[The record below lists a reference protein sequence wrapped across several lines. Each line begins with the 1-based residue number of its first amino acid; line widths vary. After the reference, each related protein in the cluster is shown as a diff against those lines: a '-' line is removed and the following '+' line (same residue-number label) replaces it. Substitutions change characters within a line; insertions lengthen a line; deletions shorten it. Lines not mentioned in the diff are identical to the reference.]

1 MHHLPTDYDRLDDQI
16 TGPVLDSIVISAHS
30 HGRLYL
36 PGEHSSGD
44 RPPPHEVKVVSTD
57 PDNESVHT
65 EQVQR
70 GSPGRYT
77 VSYDVWNYRDSHV
90 SARIILAPLSRG
102 WPEPTS
108 SRSRLTRR

>member
-1 MHHLPTDYDRLDDQI
+1 MPEPAHHLPTDYDRPEGQI
-16 TGPVLDSIVISAHS
+16 TGPVLDSIVISARS

-36 PGEHSSGD
+36 PGEYSTGD
-44 RPPPHEVKVVSTD
+44 RPPAHEVKVVSTD

-70 GSPGRYT
+70 GSPDRYT

-90 SARIILAPLSRG
+90 SARIILTGQADPARPDTPG
-102 WPEPTS
+102 G
-108 SRSRLTRR
+108 